1 MNLNPTKGS
10 DMAKV
15 TDLSVIQ
22 QAISG
27 MIDEKCP
34 DLVEYIGRGAA
45 IFCVLAIYQVN
56 DLCCGY
62 GQDFDNLVPFPVN
75 GHPSKVSVISFE
87 NGVSVIVDSHSSRY
101 QDRFAMCGYV
111 DLNDD
116 LTQICISIQAAIDKM
131 QL

>member
-1 MNLNPTKGS
+1 
-10 DMAKV
+10 MAKV

-34 DLVEYIGRGAA
+34 DLVEYIGRDAA

-56 DLCCGY
+56 NICRGY
-62 GQDFDNLVPFPVN
+62 GQDFTNKTIRVMKS
-75 GHPSKVSVISFE
+75 GHENVSVISFE
-87 NGVSVIVDSHSSRY
+87 NGVSVIVDSESSRY
-101 QDRFAMCGYV
+101 QDRFPMCGYEN
-111 DLNDD
+111 LNED
-116 LTQICISIQAAIDKM
+116 LTQICICIQAAFDRM

>member
-1 MNLNPTKGS
+1 
-10 DMAKV
+10 MAKV
-15 TDLSVIQ
+15 IDLSVVQ

-34 DLVEYIGRGAA
+34 DLVEYIGREQA

-56 DLCCGY
+56 DICSGY
-62 GQDFDNLVPFPVN
+62 GQDFYTLAPFPTN

-87 NGVSVIVDSHSSRY
+87 NGVSVIVDSASSRY
-101 QDRFAMCGYV
+101 QDRFPMCGYE
-111 DLNDD
+111 DLNED
-116 LTQICISIQAAIDKM
+116 LTQICICIQAAIDRI

>member
-1 MNLNPTKGS
+1 
-10 DMAKV
+10 MAKV

-34 DLVEYIGRGAA
+34 DLVEYIGRDAA

-56 DLCCGY
+56 NICRGY
-62 GQDFDNLVPFPVN
+62 GQDFTNKTIREMLS
-75 GHPSKVSVISFE
+75 GHEKVSVISFE
-87 NGVSVIVDSHSSRY
+87 NGVSVIVDSVSSRY
-101 QDRFAMCGYV
+101 QDRFPMCGYENL
-111 DLNDD
+111 DED
-116 LTQICISIQAAIDKM
+116 LTQICICIQAAFDRM

>member
-1 MNLNPTKGS
+1 
-10 DMAKV
+10 MAKV

-22 QAISG
+22 QAIAD

-34 DLVEYIGRGAA
+34 DLVEYIGRDAS

-56 DLCCGY
+56 NLCSGY
-62 GQDFDNLVPFPVN
+62 GQDFHTLVPFSVN

-87 NGVSVIVDSHSSRY
+87 NGVSVIVDSRSSRY

-111 DLNDD
+111 DLDED
-116 LTQICISIQAAIDKM
+116 LTQICICIQAAFDRI